1 MAKKKNKKEKF
12 VYIWVCEDIHSP
24 ISFLTSG
31 ETPKIILHVGY

>member
-1 MAKKKNKKEKF
+1 MTVWQKIKNKNLC
-12 VYIWVCEDIHSP
+12 VCEDIHSP